1 MSYQISVAIAILCL
15 FITILAVNIVES
27 ASGNDDT
34 TVGDGNEGNISGL
47 ILIASVAKIKTF
59 EIGLDDTTVAAETD
73 IRDTSLTSRDIA
85 NPSQSTVETP
95 TTSTKDSSA
104 TRNTTNPSQS
114 TMETPTTSTKDSS
127 ATKNS
132 LHSLFILVMTI
143 KIII

>member
-34 TVGDGNEGNISGL
+34 TVGDGNEGNIS
-47 ILIASVAKIKTF
+47 
-59 EIGLDDTTVAAETD
+59 DDTTVAAETD